1 MKIKRKRLTD
11 FAVSIF
17 VSMGTSEKHATE
29 VATHLVE
36 ANLKGHDSHGVGLIP
51 YYVNSWDKGG
61 LKVNADA
68 TLEKGSNQE
77 IPKMFTCGASIMS

>member
-51 YYVNSWDKGG
+51 
-61 LKVNADA
+61 
-68 TLEKGSNQE
+68 
-77 IPKMFTCGASIMS
+77 